1 MTTPRRPAGKRRKA
15 RPPAALGPGLP
26 VFRARPAGAGEFG
39 HCVALLPPAELGA
52 PPDRV
57 AELWRR
63 WHREHAINVG
73 VIEMLERG
81 VPRVVALGVTS
92 WLSPA
97 GIEEAMR
104 PSDEAF
110 SARLYGRG
118 GGSASPVLTYS
129 ALCEGHQAQTLSLA
143 LLHFW
148 SSVQRGDPGFIELL
162 MHAHLGFRELHE
174 GYGLASL
181 YQEAYDDSV
190 VVLAQAGL
198 WPVLPRRNGRTM
210 MGLDRDEAVR
220 SPGST
225 MSVLFLA
232 PPARLELHSAS
243 QRMLTLALRQLTDE
257 AIAGQLGCSRDNV
270 RNMWARVYRAMD
282 EAGVL
287 PTGADTAARG
297 PEKRRLALEF
307 FRTHP
312 QELRPGLPTR

>member
-1 MTTPRRPAGKRRKA
+1 MTVVRRRSGGPRPRATDPRVAS
-15 RPPAALGPGLP
+15 P
-26 VFRARPAGAGEFG
+26 VFRARAASAAEFG
-39 HCVALLPPAELGA
+39 RCVGLLPAEELGI
-52 PPDRV
+52 PRDRV

-63 WHREHAINVG
+63 WQREHAINVG
-73 VIEMLERG
+73 VIEVTERDA
-81 VPRVVALGVTS
+81 PRVVGLGVTA
-92 WLSPA
+92 WLSET
-97 GIEEAMR
+97 GVQEAMR
-104 PSDEAF
+104 PGDDAF
-110 SARLYGRG
+110 SARLYRQGNDG
-118 GGSASPVLTYS
+118 ASPVLTYS
-129 ALCEGHQAQTLSLA
+129 ALCEGHQAQTLSLV

-148 SSVQRGDPGFIELL
+148 SSVQRGDPGFIDLL

-174 GYGLASL
+174 GYGLSSL

-210 MGLDRDEAVR
+210 MGLDREEAVR

-225 MSVLFLA
+225 MSVLFLT
-232 PPARLELHSAS
+232 PPARLVLPGAC

-257 AIAGQLGCSRDNV
+257 GIAGHLGCSRDNV
-270 RNMWARVYRAMD
+270 RNLWARVYEAML

-287 PTGADTAARG
+287 PAGVDPNARG

-312 QELRPGLPTR
+312 QELRPGLPTG